1 MDREIAP
8 QVRRRTLVRR
18 VGVVAVTLA
27 VAAFAFAKSVEWLRP
42 AVERRSLSVARVERG
57 AVDATLQAS
66 GSVVP
71 AFEQVVASPVEA
83 RVLRIVRRAG
93 DRVQPGDEI
102 VALDTTASQ
111 LEVDRYR
118 ERLAQKANETA
129 QLRLRHDET
138 LASLRAQIEQ
148 KQLDAEINR
157 YQAEQNRRLREAGL
171 VSEQSHLAADTAS
184 KKSVIEL
191 KQLGEAL
198 QRAQRTADAQLA
210 AAAMELRM
218 LQREQDES
226 GRQLALAAMRAE
238 RSGVVT
244 SIVQEEGTV
253 VRRGDVIARVA
264 DLSSFR
270 VLASISDLHATRLS
284 RGMRVRAR
292 LEDRTEIGGSIAS
305 IEPRIENGTVKFYV
319 DLDEGSHL
327 KLRNNL
333 RVDVFVLSG
342 RRDNVLRVR
351 RGALAQQ
358 EREEVFVVSGDE
370 AIRKTVRYGLTGDDY
385 VQVTSGL
392 QEGEEVIISDMS
404 SHEGVKRLRVK

>member
-1 MDREIAP
+1 M
-8 QVRRRTLVRR
+8 RR

>member
-1 MDREIAP
+1 M
-8 QVRRRTLVRR
+8 
-18 VGVVAVTLA
+18 VAVTLA